1 MLKHYQRDSA
11 VIIVS
16 GLVAIIYNSW
26 PLGYILNNPVAHH
39 QLASELEAAGQ
50 PYNWFFVCCDL
61 ITCLLLLYLALRY
74 WQRRPATY
82 KNGALNAVIFGL
94 ALFGVFTAVSALTPL
109 SCQINDLRCG
119 AHASQ
124 ILALHNLTG
133 GVASFG
139 LFISLSGT
147 WLFSIERP
155 LTPAT
160 VFIRL
165 VTTLWCLS
173 GIAYLFFTVIN
184 QYMQLVQDVFL
195 ILSGI
200 GVIAICLPYYKLI
213 TSDQTDNIQGAK
225 ISTQ

>member
-1 MLKHYQRDSA
+1 MLKHYRHDSA
-11 VIIVS
+11 VIVVGS
-16 GLVAIIYNSW
+16 LVAIVYNSW
-26 PLGYILNNPVAHH
+26 PLGYILNSQVAHH

-61 ITCLLLLYLALRY
+61 MTCLLLLYLALSY
-74 WQRRPATY
+74 WRRRPSPH
-82 KNGALNAVIFGL
+82 KSGVLSAVVIGL
-94 ALFGVFTAVSALTPL
+94 VLFGIFTAVSALTPL

-133 GVASFG
+133 GIASFG
-139 LFISLSGT
+139 LFIGLLSA
-147 WLFSIERP
+147 WLFVAKRS
-155 LTPAT
+155 LTPA
-160 VFIRL
+160 VILIRAT
-165 VTTLWCLS
+165 TTLWCLS

-200 GVIAICLPYYKLI
+200 GVIAICMPYYKLI
-213 TSDQTDNIQGAK
+213 TSEQTDAIQAEK
-225 ISTQ
+225 LST